1 MAFDIDPLLQSWYR
15 SLRARDL
22 APNSLKI
29 YTEGCTLFRNFL
41 LAYKPA
47 AKGMRPA
54 PETLEEIHREH
65 FESWLTHEIERTSV
79 SSAGTRY
86 QGVHA
91 WFNWLVA
98 EEELERSP
106 AATVP
111 RPTAEPP
118 PVPVIPKD
126 ALQQLLKQAA
136 GTDFRSRRDTAIVM
150 VFLDTG
156 LRVSEVAN
164 RVMDDLDLD
173 NQTLQVVAKGRRPR
187 VVPFGRKTTT
197 ALDRYLRARARFDA
211 RNPVTPQ
218 SPLWIGL
225 TGRGTLTT
233 NGMRSI
239 LNHLTREAGLPHI
252 HPHQFRHTFAHEW
265 LAAGGTEESLMR
277 ITGWRSRVMLSR
289 YGASV
294 AEERAREAHRT
305 LSPGDRL

>member
-22 APNSLKI
+22 APNSMKV
-29 YTEGCTLFRNFL
+29 YAEACTLFRDYL
-41 LAYKPA
+41 LNYEPA
-47 AKGMRPA
+47 EKGMRPA
-54 PETLEEIHREH
+54 PESLEEIHREH
-65 FESWLTHEIERTSV
+65 FEAWLTHEKERTSV

-91 WFNWLVA
+91 WFNWLVR

-106 AATVP
+106 AAKVP
-111 RPTAEPP
+111 RPSAEPP
-118 PVPVIPKD
+118 PVPVIPQD
-126 ALQQLLKQAA
+126 ALQRLLKDAS
-136 GTDFRSRRDTAIVM
+136 GTDFRSRRDTAILM

-173 NQTLQVVAKGRRPR
+173 NQTLAVLTKGRRPR

-197 ALDRYLRARARFDA
+197 ALDRYLRARARFDPK
-211 RNPVTPQ
+211 NPVHPQ
-218 SPLWIGL
+218 APLWIGL

-239 LNHLTREAGLPHI
+239 LNYRTKQAGIGHL

-294 AEERAREAHRT
+294 AEERAREAHKA